1 MAFRDKHSQWTVGCA
16 LILFLWLRRVS
27 IKSEGFKKKSGFTL
41 LELIFI
47 IVIICILLA
56 VAIPQYINLRRNA
69 ADGVARG
76 VLGALRSQN
85 ALIYSQRVIRGTTG
99 TYTMRYIALSML
111 RTPTTRGYGFSWTAI
126 STTFT
131 MTVGGI
137 SYRFTLTPYP
147 NAPTTFGRITA
158 GTAGSTFGSW

>member
-1 MAFRDKHSQWTVGCA
+1 VKTS
-16 LILFLWLRRVS
+16 
-27 IKSEGFKKKSGFTL
+27 KNKNGFTL

-47 IVIICILLA
+47 ITIVGILTA
-56 VAIPQYINLRRNA
+56 VAISRYINLTRNA
-69 ADGVARG
+69 SDGVAKG

-85 ALIYSQRVIRGTTG
+85 TLIYSQRVIGGTTG

-111 RTPTTRGYGFSWTAI
+111 RTPTTRGYGFSWTAAA
-126 STTFT
+126 TLFT

-147 NAPTTFGRITA
+147 NAPTTLSRITA
-158 GTAGSTFGSW
+158 GTGTFATW